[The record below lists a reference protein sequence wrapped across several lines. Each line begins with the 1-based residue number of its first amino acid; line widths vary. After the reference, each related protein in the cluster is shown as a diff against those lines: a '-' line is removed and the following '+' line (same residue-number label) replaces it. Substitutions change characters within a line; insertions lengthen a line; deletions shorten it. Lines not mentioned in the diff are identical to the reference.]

1 MIRKFKKY
9 LESKDFD
16 FDFDEEEYPL
26 EGYYYW
32 IRYNRTNKN
41 IELSKIKIEYTFD
54 KTYIYRNLLGK
65 ELTISE
71 TEFIENDLTTTEHED
86 DPEKYGIA
94 CLFTDLN
101 SHRFIDLYTYYFKK
115 RFDKKIL
122 KNMGKKGLIKTI
134 KYKIEEPKNYGWGD
148 YDSNPKYGSSG
159 RYGFIEW

>member
-1 MIRKFKKY
+1 VGVYNIFLIISSEQFVTLCSSPSY
-9 LESKDFD
+9 DHFD

-41 IELSKIKIEYTFD
+41 I
-54 KTYIYRNLLGK
+54 
-65 ELTISE
+65 E

>member
-1 MIRKFKKY
+1 MGVYNIFLIISSEQFVTLCSSPSY
-9 LESKDFD
+9 DHFD

-41 IELSKIKIEYTFD
+41 I
-54 KTYIYRNLLGK
+54 
-65 ELTISE
+65 E